1 MTKPVNGVTMIE
13 PFELPVTKLE
23 NPFCNHNIEY
33 IYTGQGVFYA
43 DSRPAAHY
51 GNVVYRSLPASFRDS
66 LLHEAR
72 HKGLML
78 FFHTDNHR
86 PDSFANW
93 SYSPKLRLSLQNG
106 SHELPFRAQRLPYD
120 GIQIHVHINDKNFNL
135 DAVQSHLSHEFLGH
149 HYWFKQN
156 FRIATRFGFNMD
168 SILLPGDLCD
178 PSFFRHRMLLGRP
191 YPRVQL
197 DTYFVDARKH
207 VAANNINSVF
217 DIPLKHSTLPSAEEL
232 LFRRPTRYFAKGI
245 ANDLKAL
252 LPAEEN
258 IGVFVNGLLRKHEA
272 QLFQGQNFR
281 LLAVAKDIRAQYP
294 SLSSE
299 QVKGLLNANA
309 ARFREELPAHFN
321 QCEFLYPSS
330 TLKLA
335 PNTRSY
341 YDKLQQSTVVTVPDL
356 GNPAIYKTHG
366 PQNFNQFP
374 GFQWSAA
381 ARTGFKLFNVVG
393 NVVDAGNIFSQE
405 WDIAKQAY
413 PYSPVPAAFLRGSS
427 RIAVESA
434 WWGGIAYCAGGWPT
448 LALGAMT
455 HIAEECPDL
464 EQAYRKAI
472 EPLNGKI
479 DELKRRNASPL
490 EYREMLEQFYAEN
503 PIAHPDVAD
512 GVYVQKLLRFIN
524 VPAHFRRFMNGLA
537 ESTPEY
543 QKGLQASTPQL
554 PVFPVDLSLE
564 QPNPIIY
571 PIDGDITQTTSSPI
585 SEPRNP
591 VAAQTENSGIPKVT
605 YTHKPAAEAIAN
617 VEFKFDA
624 KELAT
629 NPATASTANVQGT
642 LTFET
647 EKETQ
652 RFWVMGSNDAK
663 QMSLR
668 PINKDTALLP
678 KEEGN
683 KYSVIASQAGTG
695 MALTLATGGTV
706 SFTIGEGGVVVSCEI
721 GLSTE
726 ALSALSAAAP
736 YFIALAAVVYA
747 GFKVADFYFKRQEH
761 KLKKMLKHSQQ
772 ECLKLQEELKA
783 MFKGLKKLDFN
794 KMTHSGDYY
803 KIVKKIDLVA
813 HDLRVGLYH
822 EYRRADRSHGMYS
835 KSYHTHNTR
844 HRTYLVNLKQCG
856 EIKHSLELRQVYL
869 KCLED
874 NEDKTSRELILK
886 CERITARKINVMGVK
901 LQVALT
907 DKDVT
912 KLEALRSLVYRKAII
927 HCNMGNFKK
936 AEYLVFRLSQI
947 SYYKVNAIQ
956 SFSIL
961 DCGSHILNNTA
972 QRLLTNFEKG
982 IVRTNQII
990 GSGENPVGAILGLVK
1005 YIDEQL
1011 LPEFNHRL
1019 KHAPK
1024 HGPEN
1029 INSSKEVDK
1038 TTWSS
1043 RIAALRAFR
1052 AKLVEVVNGYSK
1064 EGNQRIPLDDG
1075 SNLKLFQQFKDGDQK
1090 PLSHWFESLSSLNIL
1105 RYLYAP
1111 EQQAIL
1117 RAGFDYFIM
1126 QGVYK
1131 ELVAGKLDSAES
1143 LLEQYDKHL
1152 SDDDSHKGMVAKVR
1166 ELKLNL
1172 NKGASFWL
1180 EAMRSSK
1187 AISEDKRTPINQ
1199 LELLIGPGRVY
1210 EEVSLLIAQSNY
1222 DAISPLTS
1230 QLSAMAPGQSK
1241 FIHSISEAVTFMQAN
1256 ENQDCAFWEGQL
1268 QQRCPKQNEDT
1279 TFPQELIRSK
1289 AQQHVSKFAVA
1300 LALSGNING
1309 ADEIFARVLPYA
1321 YDPKQV
1327 NELREKLNALS
1338 SKKADTPEKAIQE
1351 LKEAV
1356 QKTETDPSLVN
1367 HLELSFTENNNYEI
1381 AIQLVAAKQYDVAIS
1396 HLRDVLEKNPQDQEI
1411 ILLMIERIESAKQS
1425 KSLVALTRD
1434 LKELTT
1440 RKSNLADPLT
1450 KERWQLVELDEKI
1463 LTTAI
1468 NDHANEL
1475 SSSGYFY
1482 LSAKAHSELIA
1493 YKADPERE
1501 ALHSKLLYEHE
1512 VQVTHHFV
1520 GMVQSFANIYVQ
1532 RMADTPRKRNLQ
1544 IALDAIN
1551 TTQIVLPTI
1560 LTTVV
1565 QVLRRLPQGNFGL
1578 VRSDVLNLFT
1588 RSWQD
1593 LRSPFAGGM
1602 MLGQLSLRGL
1612 RFLNLNP
1619 ATSNRIQTY
1628 GYHAI
1633 RLITV
1638 GRALHSIVTKP
1649 GRRVETIAN
1658 VMTLI
1663 NAAHHFWSSWRES
1676 SRQRRGDSIVDAGYY
1691 YRQEMLS
1698 AALDWF
1704 GNVTYLPELI
1714 REQTPATLI
1723 SGMVAGFT
1731 TGYRAFSKSAY
1742 EQAVTRALLV
1752 AVNDMH
1758 LAERYLALHR
1768 NIDQYKLSF
1777 VREVQPRSQL
1787 LKPEYAMTISI
1798 KSTEDKT
1805 EIYFVENE
1813 SLMKSTLSCCH
1824 HTVLREILSSV
1835 DHNVAS
1841 IDTKSIQ
1848 VIKEMLLLYVGE
1860 NYFILNKFKE
1870 GRIRVR
1876 QQAPAELDSSTMVL
1890 ITGVKNDVLYFNNNQ
1905 GQIKNVSLEKTPP
1918 AVLETLK
1925 SCPVHRPHE
1934 YLPAFTYV
1942 LTKVAASL
1950 THIWLDSNRD
1960 VILNYLCDNF
1970 DGLRYQPNKDT
1981 LNRVRA
1987 ALLGNL
1993 IREHFQNKNY
2003 DGVLSATSKVAV
2015 DSEIVNARYRLPAY
2029 YLWREIVFNRL
2040 MIFLLSPERLL
2051 DFQDQFNQYSFL
2063 VISFDPSATEQEKSE
2078 IREKFNEIVKLGMRQ
2093 YLGEAASRKGDERLP
2108 YLQKI
2113 MANYRNVRS
2122 WHDLLEDKDK
2132 LIAAILAYEVNES
2145 ALCLLFYSSIRDI
2158 KALLAK
2164 KNMDLLPMALMLLAN
2179 IDPVSHEHVCSEE
2192 NWVTY
2197 GVTSEFA
2204 KAHASALVNKKK
2216 YYLAA
2221 KLLNCNLEFAN
2232 KHTLRALCQLANF
2245 KPHDF
2250 VNILKTLLW
2259 ELDQDFMYWDLL
2271 LTLLRECLLALNY
2284 VTPHNLH
2291 NTNRLML
2298 LYLMKFCM
2306 EKSLEK
2312 IKEIQPE
2319 HQEAIKSQ
2327 LDLQKVQLAEMIE
2340 QFEIIRRANQL
2351 QPLNEEQL
2359 KEIFSSTPRNRQTF
2373 IRELVEH
2380 FSERVFYRGRPVEV
2394 VPVANSDEG
2403 ECIFQALGTTR
2414 EEAITLLRSHL
2425 QEQERLRAQVASRPI
2440 VYLLEHFANTDN
2452 PLRFNADCY
2461 RSFYQALDA
2470 LTVKGKL
2477 LTSRESEVGIYN
2489 AIAHLMKKNLVVY
2502 KHDEELGLALFSDQ
2516 RENDPDFED
2525 VFLLYTQS
2533 YHHGKGVVTNNH
2545 YTRLMVVNQP
2555 QRFSA
2560 AHTRGSFFFRAPAAF
2575 EPGAA
2580 NNPGAARRF
2589 GNVGG

>member
-1 MTKPVNGVTMIE
+1 MEEK
-13 PFELPVTKLE
+13 FELPITKLE

-33 IYTGQGVFYA
+33 VYTGQGIFYA

-51 GNVVYRSLPASFRDS
+51 GHVVYGSLPASVRNSLIHETRD
-66 LLHEAR
+66 
-72 HKGLML
+72 KGLML
-78 FFHTDNHR
+78 FFHADSHR
-86 PDSFANW
+86 PGSFANW
-93 SYSPKLRLSLQNG
+93 SYSPKLRLNLQSG
-106 SHELPFRAQRLPYD
+106 SCELPFRGQRLPYD
-120 GIQIHVHINDKNFNL
+120 GIQIHINVKDFNL
-135 DAVQSHLSHEFLGH
+135 DAARSHLSHEFLGH
-149 HYWFKQN
+149 HFWFNQN
-156 FRIATRFGFNMD
+156 FAVASRFGYSMD
-168 SILLPGDLCD
+168 SISCPGDLCD
-178 PSFFRHRMLLGRP
+178 PSFFRHRQLLGSP
-191 YPRVQL
+191 YPRAQL
-197 DTYFVDARKH
+197 DTYFLDARGYL
-207 VAANNINSVF
+207 AENNLKSVF
-217 DIPLKHSTLPSAEEL
+217 DIPLNQAPSSSPGVL
-232 LFRRPTRYFAKGI
+232 LFRRPARYFADGVAK
-245 ANDLKAL
+245 DLKVL
-252 LPAEEN
+252 LPREEN
-258 IGVFVNGLLRKHEA
+258 VGSFVDGLFRKHEA
-272 QLFQGQNFR
+272 QLFQGKNFR
-281 LLAVAKDIRAQYP
+281 LLAVAKDIHTQYP
-294 SLSSE
+294 SLSPE
-299 QVKGLLNANA
+299 QITGLLNVNSAS
-309 ARFREELPAHFN
+309 FREEVGAHFN
-321 QCEFLYPSS
+321 QSKFLHPSS

-335 PNTRSY
+335 PNTHRY
-341 YDKLQQSTVVTVPDL
+341 FDELQQSTVVTVPDL
-356 GNPAIYKTHG
+356 SAPAIYKTHG
-366 PQNFNQFP
+366 PQNFSQP
-374 GFQWSAA
+374 PSFQWSAA
-381 ARTGFKLFNVVG
+381 TQAGFKMMNRAANVL
-393 NVVDAGNIFSQE
+393 DMGNIFWQE

-427 RIAVESA
+427 RVAVESA
-434 WWGGIAYCAGGWPT
+434 WWGGLGYYAGGLPT
-448 LALGAMT
+448 LFLGSMMI
-455 HIAEECPDL
+455 IAEEAPDL
-464 EQAYRKAI
+464 EQAYLKAI

-479 DELKRRNASPL
+479 EELKQRNASPL
-490 EYREMLEQFYAEN
+490 EYRQMLERFYEEN
-503 PIAHPDVAD
+503 PIAHPDLAD
-512 GVYVQKLLRFIN
+512 GVYMQKLLRFIN
-524 VPAHFRRFMNGLA
+524 VPEHFRKFINGLA

-543 QKGLQASTPQL
+543 QRSLKTTPPQL
-554 PVFPVDLSLE
+554 PVFAVDLSLE

-571 PIDGDITQTTSSPI
+571 PIDGDLNQRTSANTSVP
-585 SEPRNP
+585 ENP
-591 VAAQTENSGIPKVT
+591 VAGNSENSGRIPSVT
-605 YTHKPAAEAIAN
+605 YAHKPAAEAIAN
-617 VEFKFDA
+617 VEFRFDA
-624 KELAT
+624 KELAS
-629 NPATASTANVQGT
+629 NPDTASSTNVQGT

-652 RFWVMGSNDAK
+652 RFFVVGNENTK

-668 PINKDTALLP
+668 PINKDTVLLP

-683 KYSVIASQAGTG
+683 KFSVIANKAGTG

-706 SFTIGEGGVVVSCEI
+706 SLTIGETGVVVSCDI
-721 GLSTE
+721 ALSAE
-726 ALSALSAAAP
+726 ALSAFSAAAP

-747 GFKVADFYFKRQEH
+747 GFKVANIYFKQQEH

-794 KMTHSGDYY
+794 KMIHSGDYY

-813 HDLRVGLYH
+813 HDLKVGLYH
-822 EYRRADRSHGMYS
+822 EYRRADRSHGMHS

-912 KLEALRSLVYRKAII
+912 KLEALRALVYRKAII

-961 DCGSHILNNTA
+961 DCGSHIINNTA
-972 QRLLTNFEKG
+972 QRLLSNFEKG

-1043 RIAALRAFR
+1043 RIAALLAFR

-1064 EGNQRIPLDDG
+1064 EGNQRIPLDGG

-1105 RYLYAP
+1105 RSLYAP

-1131 ELVAGKLDSAES
+1131 ELVAGKLESAES

-1166 ELKLNL
+1166 ELRLNL

-1210 EEVSLLIAQSNY
+1210 EEVSLLIAQSKY

-1230 QLSAMAPGQSK
+1230 QLSAIAPGQSK
-1241 FIHSISEAVTFMQAN
+1241 FIHSISEAVTFLQAN
-1256 ENQDCAFWEGQL
+1256 DKQDCAFWEGQL

-1289 AQQHVSKFAVA
+1289 AQQHVTKFAVA
-1300 LALSGNING
+1300 LVLSGNING
-1309 ADEIFARVLPYA
+1309 ADEILARVLPYA

-1327 NELREKLNALS
+1327 NELREKLNNLS
-1338 SKKADTPEKAIQE
+1338 SKKVDTPEKAIQE

-1381 AIQLVAAKQYDVAIS
+1381 AIQLVAAKQYEVAIS
-1396 HLRDVLEKNPQDQEI
+1396 HLKDILEKNPQDQEI

-1440 RKSNLADPLT
+1440 RKSNLADPQT

-1501 ALHSKLLYEHE
+1501 ALHSKLLHEHE

-1777 VREVQPRSQL
+1777 VREVQSRSQL
-1787 LKPEYAMTISI
+1787 LKPEHAMTISI
-1798 KSTEDKT
+1798 KSTEGKT

-1813 SLMKSTLSCCH
+1813 SLMKTTLSCCH

-1835 DHNVAS
+1835 DHSVAS

-1870 GRIRVR
+1870 CRIRVR
-1876 QQAPAELDSSTMVL
+1876 QQAPTELDSSTMIL
-1890 ITGVKNDVLYFNNNQ
+1890 ITGVANDVLYFNNNR

-1918 AVLETLK
+1918 AVLEKLK

-1934 YLPAFTYV
+1934 YQPAFTYV

-1970 DGLRYQPNKDT
+1970 DGLRYQPNRDT

-2003 DGVLSATSKVAV
+2003 HGVLSATSKIAV

-2063 VISFDPSATEQEKSE
+2063 VISFDPSATEQEKSD

-2093 YLGEAASRKGDERLP
+2093 YLGEASSRKGGERLP
-2108 YLQKI
+2108 YLLKI
-2113 MANYRNVRS
+2113 MANYRNVRP
-2122 WHDLLEDKDK
+2122 WHDLLEDNDK
-2132 LIAAILAYEVNES
+2132 LVAAILAYEVNES
-2145 ALCLLFYSSIRDI
+2145 ALCSLFYSSIKDI
-2158 KALLAK
+2158 KILLAK
-2164 KNMDLLPMALMLLAN
+2164 KNMDLLPMALMVLAN

-2197 GVTSEFA
+2197 GITSEFA

-2259 ELDQDFMYWDLL
+2259 EADQDFMYWDLL

-2284 VTPHNLH
+2284 VTPQNQHNA
-2291 NTNRLML
+2291 NRLML
-2298 LYLMKFCM
+2298 LYLMKFCV

-2327 LDLQKVQLAEMIE
+2327 LDLQQIQLAEMIE
-2340 QFEIIRRANQL
+2340 QFEIICRANQL
-2351 QPLNEEQL
+2351 QPLNEERL

-2380 FSERVFYRGRPVEV
+2380 FSERVFYRGRHVEV

-2403 ECIFQALGTTR
+2403 ECIFQALGATR
-2414 EEAITLLRSHL
+2414 EEAITLLRCHL

-2461 RSFYQALDA
+2461 RSFYRALDE
-2470 LTVKGKL
+2470 LSVKDKL
-2477 LTSRESEVGIYN
+2477 LTTRESEVSIYN

-2502 KHDEELGLALFSDQ
+2502 KHDEELGLTLFSDQ
-2516 RENDPDFED
+2516 RENDPEFED

-2555 QRFSA
+2555 QRFAA

-2580 NNPGAARRF
+2580 NNPGAAPRF